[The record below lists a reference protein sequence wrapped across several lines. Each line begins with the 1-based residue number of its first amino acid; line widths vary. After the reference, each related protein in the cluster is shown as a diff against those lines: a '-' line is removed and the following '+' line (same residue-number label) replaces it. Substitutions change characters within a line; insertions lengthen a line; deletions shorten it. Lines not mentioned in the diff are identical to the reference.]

1 MPRNNYP
8 LGFLFGN
15 TLRMIS
21 RIVICKL
28 NKRKID
34 LTIEQFVLLQILNL
48 NGELIQQEIS
58 EIMGKDKSVV
68 LRQINGLEKRKL
80 VERNTDNKDK
90 RKNVIRMTKGGRL
103 LFKDLLKIQ
112 KEVSQELIEGISKH
126 ELDVF
131 YKVVHSIR
139 GNAIKN

>member
-21 RIVICKL
+21 RVVINKL
-28 NKRKID
+28 RERKID
-34 LTIEQFVLLQILNL
+34 LTIEQFILMQILNL
-48 NGELIQQEIS
+48 KGELIQQEIS

-80 VERNTDNKDK
+80 VERNIDSMDK
-90 RKNVIRMTKGGRL
+90 RKNVIQMTKSGRL
-103 LFKDLLKIQ
+103 LFKELLKIQ
-112 KEVSQELIEGISKH
+112 KEVSNELIKGIDKH
-126 ELDVF
+126 EVDVF
-131 YKVVHSIR
+131 YKVVHAIR
-139 GNAIKN
+139 DNASED